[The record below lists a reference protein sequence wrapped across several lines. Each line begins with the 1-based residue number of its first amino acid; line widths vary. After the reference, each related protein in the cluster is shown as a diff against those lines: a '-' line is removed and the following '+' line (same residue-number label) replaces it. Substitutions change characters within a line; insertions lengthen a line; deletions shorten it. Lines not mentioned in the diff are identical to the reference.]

1 MSSSGQAVHDRVV
14 KHIAKTRFPFEDQTD
29 WPPDYRTIVNVGNPQ
44 VGMRSGRHTHY
55 PDIVVVDGQ
64 GRAREVAEVE
74 MEIKPQ
80 IAPRLSIASRGAPE
94 IPGTGVR
101 HFFLYVPAEQRE
113 AALEFVRNYRI
124 SYAGLR
130 TFEVGPDGTISIEP
144 VDTPGHAKD
153 HRST

>member
-1 MSSSGQAVHDRVV
+1 MSSQQSVHDRVV
-14 KHIAKTRFPFEDQTD
+14 RHVAQTRFPFADQTD

-44 VGMRSGRHTHY
+44 VGARLGLHTHY
-55 PDIVVVDGQ
+55 PDIVVVDGAGQ
-64 GRAREVAEVE
+64 IREVAEVE
-74 MEIKPQ
+74 MEVKPQ
-80 IAPRLSIASRGAPE
+80 IAPRLSVSCQAAPE
-94 IPGTGVR
+94 IPGAGVR

-113 AALEFVRNYRI
+113 AALEFARNYRI

-130 TFEVGPDGTISIEP
+130 TFEVAADGTITIEP